1 MKHKTLVCLALAM
14 MLIAACASAQQLP
27 SVNCFSPGLL
37 KVNGLENSAVS
48 IDAALTV
55 ENAMYARNLSVL
67 QAMLDGTNFRVQA
80 DGKTGTLSIARGG
93 ETLMQAAVTTDGQ
106 GARVSLDGTVY
117 NVATLDEA
125 AQDDAPTFMQ
135 NMPILERV
143 PLTAIAAWLEALKAG
158 DSVGF
163 GVTAASAFDVQ
174 RTMSDDGE
182 RLTKL
187 NVEGALTI
195 GGETWTVSGYLRQP
209 GGRAPKD
216 TFELTFRKDD
226 KNVVE
231 LVYSALRQDKIEQKD
246 RKGQTSVATTLKASG
261 KLEGYSVYMMLKVN
275 QRNDWTADGET
286 LNEKITVSV
295 NMTQKDNRPGKNM
308 QGLNRIDAEGKNV
321 IRVTT
326 GEATADTLDCELT
339 GKLMLN
345 ENTFLQ
351 GGASM
356 RVTIGGETPG
366 GTQADSDAEPWT
378 LEEAVRALSRRLYRQ
393 LDEQTKKSISDGL

>member
-1 MKHKTLVCLALAM
+1 M
-14 MLIAACASAQQLP
+14 
-27 SVNCFSPGLL
+27 
-37 KVNGLENSAVS
+37 
-48 IDAALTV
+48 AALRLCERPV
-55 ENAMYARNLSVL
+55 VL
-67 QAMLDGTNFRVQA
+67 FDF
-80 DGKTGTLSIARGG
+80 
-93 ETLMQAAVTTDGQ
+93 
-106 GARVSLDGTVY
+106 DGTVADTGRAVMTSTRKTLAARGFSEAQMGDLRRMIGPPLWKSFHDFY
-117 NVATLDEA
+117 GFSREESLVVADEYRAFFDELGPEEYPVFDGIPELLDGLAAQGHRMAVATSRMEA
-125 AQDDAPTFMQ
+125 KCIDMVHELGLSQFEAVVGMNPSQGRETKADSVRDA
-135 NMPILERV
+135 L
-143 PLTAIAAWLEALKAG
+143 AALGATAG
-158 DSVGF
+158 D
-163 GVTAASAFDVQ
+163 AFDVK

-261 KLEGYSVYMMLKVN
+261 KLEGYSVYMTLKVN

-326 GEATADTLDCELT
+326 GEATADALDCELT

-356 RVTIGGETPG
+356 RVTIGGEAPDGAQTDG
-366 GTQADSDAEPWT
+366 DAEPWT

-393 LDEQTKKSISDGL
+393 LDEQTKKNISDGL

>member
-1 MKHKTLVCLALAM
+1 MQADVAQDGRISVDGHPLETGISVPDEAQTDWNALA
-14 MLIAACASAQQLP
+14 
-27 SVNCFSPGLL
+27 
-37 KVNGLENSAVS
+37 E
-48 IDAALTV
+48 
-55 ENAMYARNLSVL
+55 RL
-67 QAMLDGTNFRVQA
+67 Q
-80 DGKTGTLSIARGG
+80 
-93 ETLMQAAVTTDGQ
+93 TT
-106 GARVSLDGTVY
+106 S
-117 NVATLDEA
+117 
-125 AQDDAPTFMQ
+125 
-135 NMPILERV
+135 ILERA
-143 PLTAIAAWLEALKAG
+143 PLTAVEAWLKGLEPG
-158 DSVGF
+158 DVLGF
-163 GVTAASAFDVQ
+163 GATAADAFDVK

-195 GGETWTVSGYLRQP
+195 EGETWTVSGYLRQP

-231 LVYSALRQDKIEQKD
+231 LAYSALRQDKIEQKD

-326 GEATADTLDCELT
+326 GEATVDTLDCELT

-356 RVTIGGETPG
+356 RVTIGGEAPDG
-366 GTQADSDAEPWT
+366 AQADSDAEPWT

>member
-1 MKHKTLVCLALAM
+1 MT
-14 MLIAACASAQQLP
+14 
-27 SVNCFSPGLL
+27 
-37 KVNGLENSAVS
+37 
-48 IDAALTV
+48 LTV
-55 ENAMYARNLSVL
+55 ENAFYARNLSVL
-67 QAMLDGTNFRVQA
+67 KKMLEGTTLRVWGDDA
-80 DGKTGTLSIARGG
+80 HGGLTLERGG
-93 ETLMQAAVTTDGQ
+93 ETLMQADVAQDG
-106 GARVSLDGTVY
+106 RISVDGHPLETGISMP
-117 NVATLDEA
+117 DEA
-125 AQDDAPTFMQ
+125 QTDWNALAERLQTT
-135 NMPILERV
+135 PILERV
-143 PLTAIAAWLEALKAG
+143 PLTAVEAWLKGLKPG
-158 DSVGF
+158 DVLGF
-163 GVTAASAFDVQ
+163 GATAADAFDVK

-195 GGETWTVSGYLRQP
+195 EGETWTVSGYLRQP

-231 LVYSALRQDKIEQKD
+231 LAYSALRQDKIEQKD

-326 GEATADTLDCELT
+326 GEATADALDCELT

-345 ENTFLQ
+345 ETRFAGRREHARDHRRRSAGRRA
-351 GGASM
+351 GGWRRGA
-356 RVTIGGETPG
+356 V
-366 GTQADSDAEPWT
+366 DA
-378 LEEAVRALSRRLYRQ
+378 
-393 LDEQTKKSISDGL
+393 